1 MDRRVHGRQA
11 RDVHPDR
18 PEDSEMKWRTRL
30 ATAIATAAGVL
41 VPSSDAM
48 AGIFL
53 ANHTE
58 TLLEDDR

>member
-1 MDRRVHGRQA
+1 
-11 RDVHPDR
+11 
-18 PEDSEMKWRTRL
+18 MKWRTRL
-30 ATAIATAAGVL
+30 VTAISTAVGVL

-53 ANHTE
+53 ANHAE

>member
-1 MDRRVHGRQA
+1 
-11 RDVHPDR
+11 
-18 PEDSEMKWRTRL
+18 MKWRTRL

>member
-1 MDRRVHGRQA
+1 MDCRVHGRDA

-18 PEDSEMKWRTRL
+18 PEESEMKWRTRL
-30 ATAIATAAGVL
+30 VTAISTAVGVL

-53 ANHTE
+53 ANHAE